1 MTTPRND
8 ALAVV
13 GITGLRRHVADVRR
27 AVDFHCG
34 ALGFELS
41 APAPRA
47 GGASVTLGGV
57 RFELVPR
64 HAGPATP
71 PAVAPDPRF
80 QHAAIAVADMG
91 ATIERLLAS
100 GATPISEGGP
110 QHLPANTGGVTAFK
124 FRDPDGHPLELIAF
138 PPGVGDPR
146 WQRRPDARLTLGI
159 DHFALVVSD
168 VERSIA
174 FYSAQFGFRV
184 VSRGVNRGAEQN
196 RLDGLAGV
204 EVDVIA
210 LAPGSGAQTPHLE
223 LLGYRQPPFTGAPVL
238 PSPADGDVVLLRTL
252 GTAAQRHDPDGHRLL
267 AAAEAAAPLW
277 NNAAP

>member
-1 MTTPRND
+1 
-8 ALAVV
+8 
-13 GITGLRRHVADVRR
+13 
-27 AVDFHCG
+27 
-34 ALGFELS
+34 
-41 APAPRA
+41 
-47 GGASVTLGGV
+47 
-57 RFELVPR
+57 
-64 HAGPATP
+64 
-71 PAVAPDPRF
+71 
-80 QHAAIAVADMG
+80 MG
-91 ATIERLLAS
+91 AAVQRLLAS
-100 GATPISEGGP
+100 GAMPISEGGP

-174 FYSAQFGFRV
+174 FYSAQLGFRV
-184 VSRGVNRGAEQN
+184 VSRTVNRGEEQN

-238 PSPADGDVVLLRTL
+238 APSPADGDIGLCCERSTSAARKRTIPMAIDWRSS
-252 GTAAQRHDPDGHRLL
+252 AAGRYSATLEQCRLMTSADL
-267 AAAEAAAPLW
+267 QATIAHMGAAARAASSLTRDRRRWPCATLR
-277 NNAAP
+277 